1 MRRCEEEV
9 FLRKTLNKVRVQE
22 KEGEV
27 FWTERVVV
35 PRIVPTVR
43 ACC

>member
-1 MRRCEEEV
+1 MRRCEEV
-9 FLRKTLNKVRVQE
+9 LRKTLNKVRVQE

-27 FWTERVVV
+27 FWTGRIVV
-35 PRIVPTVR
+35 PRVVPRVR